1 MGGGE
6 EVHYNNKQDR
16 GSEKIGVG
24 EEVYYNSEGDRGSEK
39 IGRGRGT
46 CTHNNE

>member
-1 MGGGE
+1 MECEERGKRFMNKIGGSEKVAVGEGE

-24 EEVYYNSEGDRGSEK
+24 EEVY
-39 IGRGRGT
+39 IL
-46 CTHNNE
+46 